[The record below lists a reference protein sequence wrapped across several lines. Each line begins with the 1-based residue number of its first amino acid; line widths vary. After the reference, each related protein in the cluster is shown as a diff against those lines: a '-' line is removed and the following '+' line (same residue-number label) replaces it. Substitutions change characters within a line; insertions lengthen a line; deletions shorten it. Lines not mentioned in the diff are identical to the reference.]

1 MNTFPQNV
9 RHWFRKAF
17 SAQTYVAIPPMVERA
32 KAEALALTVRHD
44 VPVGP
49 DVPADL
55 KDERGRFFG
64 TPNGFRISG
73 RMLTDDLLMGSPPPT
88 IPLLFALLPVL
99 TLATV
104 LLNFVAGPL
113 GMLLG
118 AAMLGTAVWTLNAS
132 VQRMWVVVGIAFGIA
147 VPLLLGEGWIF
158 RLLPETV
165 LRAVF
170 NPSSPLHSVAVRTFY
185 VGVLGGLAGI
195 TMAVWFFARDRAAA
209 GRFAAWSLGI
219 LVAFFVSVAV
229 LPAFLK
235 PVFWFGIGAL
245 PAVLYTRAQKRNRA
259 LRLAFQGQ
267 KATMESTGS
276 LQLAHVKARA
286 KQAARAREDFSG
298 LVVLGKAKGVFTR
311 LHDGYAP
318 DEGLPFG
325 LTLNDLAQ
333 HLIIFGA
340 SGTGKT
346 GSVLRHLLRLLMGE
360 RVQSG
365 LTKSIGTGLVL
376 MDGKGSLGEE
386 LRGVP
391 GYTLIE
397 PAADVVV
404 PLIAGLTPQEVAE
417 TLCEL
422 STKKDNE
429 GGSDTASHFKG
440 HGHNFLVQAG
450 LLLEAFV
457 AADKARVQREMS
469 EPDATDVKR
478 SWHWTI
484 KDLHRVSGLMTA
496 AANKYTGSALANLID
511 EGLLHDYL
519 DTTGPRHEL
528 LVAAV
533 QYAKID
539 LGNIEER
546 ERSSIIS
553 TANGWMTPL
562 LLDERILPWSRAEE
576 GFDVTQVLR
585 GAWIG
590 LNLPELKY
598 NRAGRLVQGLLK
610 RRIFNAL
617 RDRADRDWMAAGESP
632 VICVIDEA
640 HELVTAADRMI
651 LPVAR
656 SLGGRMVYAT
666 QHFESFSVAFDSEPA
681 AHRFLAD
688 FSSFVSFRAN
698 PKTYE
703 WVNQRLGEVDAYVA
717 SEQGATVDYRFTAK
731 LALSSPLLDPAHPM
745 REQLRNLRLQ
755 GAGAVDERLLRARP
769 QFSAKDAR
777 SRELHDHNERIDEMT
792 LASLSIRPVTSGEW
806 KKRPLLE
813 PQDWSVY
820 TAEDGVAVAEVMRAG
835 CRRRDI
841 VSCEY
846 LGPLNTSR
854 SA

>member
-1 MNTFPQNV
+1 MKTFPQNV
-9 RHWFRKAF
+9 RHWFQKAF

-55 KDERGRFFG
+55 RDERGRFFG

-104 LLNFVAGPL
+104 MLNFVAGPL

-118 AAMLGTAVWTLNAS
+118 AALLATAVWTLNAS
-132 VQRMWVVVGIAFGIA
+132 VQRMWVVVGVAFGIA
-147 VPLLLGEGWIF
+147 LPLLLGEGWIF

-267 KATMESTGS
+267 KATMESTGP
-276 LQLAHVKARA
+276 LQLAHVEARA
-286 KQAARAREDFSG
+286 KQAARAREDCSG
-298 LVVLGKAKGVFTR
+298 FVVLGKAKGVFTR

-325 LTLNDLAQ
+325 LTLNDLPQ
-333 HLIIFGA
+333 HLVIFGS

-346 GSVLRHLLRLLMGE
+346 SSTLRPLLSLIINERIQGALM
-360 RVQSG
+360 QA
-365 LTKSIGTGLVL
+365 IGTGLVV

-391 GYTLIE
+391 GYHLIE
-397 PAADVVV
+397 PGAEVVA
-404 PLIAGLTPQEVAE
+404 PLIAGLIPQEVAE

-422 STKKDNE
+422 STKKDQE
-429 GGSDTASHFKG
+429 GSDNASHFNG

-457 AADKARVQREMS
+457 AADKARVEHEMS
-469 EPDATDVKR
+469 RPHAEDVTR
-478 SWHWTI
+478 EWRWTI
-484 KDLHRVSGLMTA
+484 KDLHRTSTLLA
-496 AANKYTGSALANLID
+496 AAAEGYTGSKLEGHID
-511 EGLLHDYL
+511 GLLRDYYAG
-519 DTTGPRHEL
+519 DGPRHEL
-528 LVAAV
+528 LIAAV
-533 QYAKID
+533 QYAKVD
-539 LGNIEER
+539 LANIEQR

-562 LLDERILPWSRAEE
+562 LLDERILPWSCAEE
-576 GFDVTQVLR
+576 GFDVTQVLH

-590 LNLPELKY
+590 VNLPELKY
-598 NRAGRLVQGLLK
+598 NRAGKLVQGLLK

-617 RDRADRDWMAAGESP
+617 RNRDNLEWETKGESP
-632 VICVIDEA
+632 VIFVIDEA
-640 HELVTAADRMI
+640 HELITAADGMM
-651 LPVAR
+651 LPQAR

-666 QHFESFSVAFDSEPA
+666 QTFESFAVAFNSELA
-681 AHRFLAD
+681 ADKFLD
-688 FSSFVSFRAN
+688 NFSSFVSFRSSAR
-698 PKTYE
+698 TYE
-703 WVNQRLGEVDAYVA
+703 WVSRRLGEIDAYVA
-717 SEQGATVDYRFTAK
+717 SEQGATIDFRFTAK

-745 REQLRNLRLQ
+745 RDQLRNLRLQ

-777 SRELHDHNERIDEMT
+777 SREVHDHNEQIDEMT

-806 KKRPLLE
+806 KRRPLLE
-813 PQDWSVY
+813 PRDWSVY
-820 TAEDGVAVAEVMRAG
+820 TAELGVAVAEVRRAG
-835 CRRRDI
+835 GRRRDI
-841 VSCEY
+841 ISCKD

-854 SA
+854 PA